1 MRILIVD
8 DDRTFRDLLE
18 ISLAENGFND
28 VAQASSADVVL
39 EFLDNQDPY
48 FDCFILDIEMPGTDG
63 IKLCSE
69 IRSRPAFRLAP
80 IIMLTSSD
88 SKKAMRQAF
97 NAGATDF
104 LNKPL
109 NSLELAAR
117 INTASLL
124 VEALKRETAP
134 VLSVYENPDF
144 DGELDGFHPGTRITF
159 SKIRPMRDYFELEN
173 TFLRMDDALYAFSL
187 FTVELKGFK
196 ALADNANHHEALHLV
211 HIAASTIPHVLMSQR
226 LLFSYI
232 GYGKFTCAL
241 MARTPVVAQ
250 LLQTKLREKLDTH
263 LNARPSLNWE
273 SDALT
278 ITLLS
283 NRRVMAPSEAV
294 RLLRQETKELKSCTD
309 RTVPRFEDRASR
321 LFGSK
326 A

>member
-8 DDRTFRDLLE
+8 DDSTFRDLLE
-18 ISLAENGFND
+18 MSLEENGFND
-28 VAQASSADVVL
+28 LVQASSADVVL
-39 EFLDNQDPY
+39 EFLDNEDPY
-48 FDCFILDIEMPGTDG
+48 FDCFVLDIEMPGTDG

-88 SKKAMRQAF
+88 SKRAMWQAF

-104 LNKPL
+104 LHKPL

-117 INTASLL
+117 IKTASLL
-124 VEALKRETAP
+124 VESLRRETAP

-144 DGELDGFHPGTRITF
+144 DGELNGFHPGTRITF

-173 TFLRMDDALYAFSL
+173 TFLRMDEALYAFSL

-196 ALADNANHHEALHLV
+196 ALADNADHHEALHLV
-211 HIAASTIPHVLMSQR
+211 HMAASTIPRVLMSQR

-250 LLQTKLREKLDTH
+250 LLQARLREQLEFH
-263 LNARPSLNWE
+263 VNARPSLHWE
-273 SDALT
+273 SDALAV
-278 ITLLS
+278 TLLS
-283 NRRVMAPSEAV
+283 NRRIMAPSEAV
-294 RLLRQETKELKSCTD
+294 RLLRQETKELTWIIHDTCMIGRETMFCA
-309 RTVPRFEDRASR
+309 RVP
-321 LFGSK
+321 
-326 A
+326 